1 MRRCFRLAGVLLVAF
16 TAIALQAQS
25 PVQTAAGNEVVGF
38 YRIVQTTDLGTAV
51 RATLEIRL
59 VNNNQSELSVTKLAL
74 FPRTPARRPAETAV
88 WARLAPREATSF
100 TQDFTVS
107 RAEYE
112 RWSKGASPALQV
124 TFQSSEGREM
134 KRMIALQHL
143 PARRSK

>member
-1 MRRCFRLAGVLLVAF
+1 MGRCFRLAGVVFATLAAVV
-16 TAIALQAQS
+16 LQAQS

-38 YRIVQTTDLGTAV
+38 YRIAQTTDLGTAV
-51 RATLEIRL
+51 RATLQIRL
-59 VNNNQSELSVTKLAL
+59 VNNNQPELSVTKLAL

-134 KRMIALQHL
+134 RRMIALRRL